1 MLLSA
6 MMAQPASAQL
16 PPGIPQPPSPAQIVP
31 QGSPIPRILPPSS
44 VPVGPSLTAP
54 PPAAVPPANAGAEV
68 TIRDVAMDGVTAYR
82 PADLLA
88 GTGITPG
95 RMTVGDIEKARQGIL
110 DRYRGDDYLLTT
122 VVATVDPQ
130 GRLRFVVTEGRIA
143 DVKLDG
149 DIGPAGTQVLRF
161 LNRLKEVRPIDTAT
175 LERYLLLAQDVPG
188 VSLRAVLRP
197 SADEPGALSLVA
209 QVQRAAVSG
218 LFTADNRA
226 STFTGPEQALAVLG
240 LNSFSEY
247 GEKTEISLYRTF
259 NNTQLFGQAAT
270 ELFIGS
276 DGLKLRV
283 YAGSGTA
290 DPSGAL
296 RQQNYHGVTITGG
309 FSVSYPIIRSRQQT
323 LSVAGYFDVLESHI
337 DTGFAPNVALN
348 SRDNLR
354 ILRLGADYAL
364 QDQIFGGERSAINA
378 ASLRVSRGVPILG
391 SSRQGDPMAGRL
403 PQNVDFT
410 KVALELQR
418 TQTLFG
424 LGDAGNVALQVTV
437 AGQYSG
443 DVLPAAEKFFLGGQR
458 FNRGYYSGQITGD
471 TALVAS
477 FELQYNT
484 GFTTDFFGTPLEI
497 GSQFYGFYDYGETW
511 ESQRRDA
518 NHRLNS
524 AGGGV
529 RLSVTRFTEFDI
541 EGVARMNRQPLGAA
555 ASPIR
560 LRSQAVYW
568 RVVTRF

>member
-1 MLLSA
+1 MLHTA
-6 MMAQPASAQL
+6 AAQP
-16 PPGIPQPPSPAQIVP
+16 PPGPALIVP
-31 QGSPIPRILPPSS
+31 QGSPIPRILPPGA
-44 VPVGPSLTAP
+44 VPVSPGLAVQPSV
-54 PPAAVPPANAGAEV
+54 AVTPANAGAAV
-68 TIRDVAMDGVTAYR
+68 TIREIAVDGVTAYP
-82 PADLLA
+82 PAELLA
-88 GTGITPG
+88 GTGIKPG
-95 RMTVGDIEKARQGIL
+95 RMTIGDVEKARQGIL
-110 DRYRGDDYLLTT
+110 HRYRGDTYLLTT
-122 VVATVDPQ
+122 VVAAIDPQ

-143 DVKLDG
+143 DVKLDSN
-149 DIGPAGTQVLRF
+149 IGPAGTQVLRF
-161 LNRLKEVRPIDTAT
+161 LNRLKDYRPIDTTT

-188 VSLRAVLRP
+188 ILLRAVLRP

-209 QVQRAAVSG
+209 QVQRASISG

-259 NNTQLFGQAAT
+259 NNTQLFGQVAT
-270 ELFIGS
+270 EAFIGS

-323 LSVAGYFDVLESHI
+323 LSVAGYLDVLESHI

-348 SRDNLR
+348 TRDNLR
-354 ILRLGADYAL
+354 ILRLGADYAV
-364 QDQIFGGERSAINA
+364 QDQLFGSERGAINA
-378 ASLRVSRGVPILG
+378 VSVRVSRGVPILG
-391 SSRQGDPMAGRL
+391 SSRQGDPTAGRL

-410 KVALELQR
+410 KVAIELQR
-418 TQTLFG
+418 TQTLFR
-424 LGDAGNVALQVTV
+424 LGEAGTIALQGTV

-443 DVLPAAEKFFLGGQR
+443 DVLPAAEKFYLGGQR

-471 TALVAS
+471 TALVGS
-477 FELQYNT
+477 VELQYNT
-484 GFTTDFFGTPLEI
+484 GFTTALFGVPLEI

-529 RLSVTRFTEFDI
+529 RLSITQFTEFDV
-541 EGVARMNRQPLGAA
+541 EGVSRMNRRPLGAA
-555 ASPIR
+555 ASATR

-568 RVVTRF
+568 RVVSRF